1 MYSDLKINLQ
11 KSSKYLGMA
20 VLEWQDSD
28 EDQVKKGKKAKGQL
42 LHGYV

>member
-42 LHGYV
+42 LQ